1 MDQKRITFTPVSFQG
16 KMLEW
21 CSKGPTKTTCQQTAD
36 IKDITTIIISDNY
49 TSKMFRV
56 LFSDKALK
64 SLELQDFSCMWACA
78 LLNQAI
84 LTFQAIC
91 YIAKSCARWCTLI
104 CCRYGWLNS
113 CSAHRS
119 FDGLPSQLQGVDQ
132 FVNCTSC
139 STASENNSV
148 LFSSIDALLDNIT
161 SKIMEYWL
169 IFSLKCENR
178 NNPYDVYNSIL
189 NC

>member
-1 MDQKRITFTPVSFQG
+1 
-16 KMLEW
+16 MLEW